1 MNAPTMLKIS
11 QWNKIVTLELPNS
24 DLTVY
29 EMLELFRDALLA
41 LGYVQESI
49 NKTILDIADE
59 LDSDNS

>member
-1 MNAPTMLKIS
+1 MNVPTMLKIS